1 MAAAVPAVLLA
12 AVVLAS
18 SPPSA
23 LAVVVVVALLVTP
36 GLVVTDLV
44 SRRLPDRLVGPLAV
58 ATLAGLALHGA
69 TGGGS
74 WPSALVGLAVGMA
87 VLIAGGAISWWGG
100 LGMGDVKLG
109 AVLATS
115 TALTST
121 TAELAGG
128 AVLATGS
135 VAAAV
140 VVGLAARRARGV
152 PAAGDSPSGSTTAG
166 ASPQPGVPLGPVLL
180 AAWWAT
186 VAVEATRASTA

>member
-1 MAAAVPAVLLA
+1 MVPAVLLA

-18 SPPSA
+18 SRHPA

-58 ATLAGLALHGA
+58 ATLAGLVLHGA
-69 TGGGS
+69 TSGGS
-74 WPSALVGLAVGMA
+74 WPSALVGLAVGTA
-87 VLIAGGAISWWGG
+87 VLIAGGAISGWGG

-135 VAAAV
+135 VAGAV

-186 VAVEATRASTA
+186 VAVEVTRASTA